1 MTFDL
6 FRPNEGET
14 VVKRLSSLVD
24 QLSINVKVFLNSL
37 PGPQFSDSSA
47 GNAPRRPNCISR
59 RLRYASTRVEKGRR
73 SRLIALPG
81 SKSCKPNAVNIGPAS
96 APATVAVLKKRV
108 TESPRRTLGPKGPG
122 TDSRPVSWERFIIHS
137 RKVGTAIW
145 GFCLE
150 PDPARVPERRLD

>member
-108 TESPRRTLGPKGPG
+108 TESPEEPWVPRGPG
-122 TDSRPVSWERFIIHS
+122 LTRGR
-137 RKVGTAIW
+137 
-145 GFCLE
+145 
-150 PDPARVPERRLD
+150 